1 MIGSPLTEGAFS
13 AEMPNCTPRQGP
25 AVEVTDLIWYLAF
38 NMIKEPQEALA
49 HEPSS
54 AGHFQPHHMLDRP
67 PHSSLLMCAGLAP
80 DMEGKPFHL
89 DSAAVE

>member
-49 HEPSS
+49 HELSS
-54 AGHFQPHHMLDRP
+54 AGHFQADHLLDQSTP
-67 PHSSLLMCAGLAP
+67 LLICTELAQYTQGNPFQMSSAG
-80 DMEGKPFHL
+80 ME
-89 DSAAVE
+89 